1 MTNKN
6 QSYKDKVKKMTEYVD
21 KLEGEMYAEIRK
33 SVAEKQKILEKEQIV
48 TKRWIYQNLTQKKS
62 YTNT

>member
-48 TKRWIYQNLTQKKS
+48 TK
-62 YTNT
+62 